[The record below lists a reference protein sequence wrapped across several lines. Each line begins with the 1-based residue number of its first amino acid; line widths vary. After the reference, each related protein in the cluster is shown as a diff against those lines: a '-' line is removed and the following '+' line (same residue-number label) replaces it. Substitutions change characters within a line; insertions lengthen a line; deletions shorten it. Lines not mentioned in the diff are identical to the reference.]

1 MFGAITGLV
10 VEPVLGETFSSLTPY
25 VICGMVAVASPVIGA
40 PLTTILIVFELARN
54 YDLAVAAMISVVF
67 ANLVGYQ
74 LMGRS
79 LFDIQLKLQGFDLTL
94 GRDRVIMDSRDIAA
108 YLSDDYIFTDGQ
120 SSLSSARQKLIYAQ
134 KSEIFIVD
142 DTDKYLGSISLLDIL
157 SIERNNTDLERAQC
171 GEHLSQPL
179 VLYSSTSI
187 WTAMELIQDFIGE
200 SIPVLSDE
208 RDRRLQGVVFES
220 SVIKGYMISLH
231 EIRKEEYGAD

>member
-1 MFGAITGLV
+1 
-10 VEPVLGETFSSLTPY
+10 
-25 VICGMVAVASPVIGA
+25 MVAVASPVIGA

-54 YDLAVAAMISVVF
+54 YDLAVAAMVSVVF

-79 LFDIQLKLQGFDLTL
+79 LFDIQLKSQGFDLTL

-108 YLSDDYIFTDGQ
+108 YLSDDYISIDGQ
-120 SSLSSARQKLIYAQ
+120 SSLSSARQKLISAQ
-134 KSEIFIVD
+134 KSEIFIID
-142 DTDKYLGSISLLDIL
+142 DSGKYLGSISLLDIH
-157 SIERNNTDLERAQC
+157 SIELNNTDLEITRC
-171 GEHLSQPL
+171 SKHVSQPL

-208 RDRRLQGVVFES
+208 QDRRLQGVVFEA